1 MSTLNYTQYGLA
13 PLLDLG
19 LDEAAEPLVFT
30 VTLGVKDGQIVLDY
44 AQKTSGKDYIAITCN
59 SFVEIVLEGDQLY
72 FSKEFDAITTKETLS
87 SYYGSVSYGAY
98 DPKLDR
104 YKTVRFAARY
114 NEGGKV
120 GTIHRFNINVDLL
133 QTGTDG
139 EPRWIGLTID
149 PDIKNPPPV
158 D

>member
-13 PLLDLG
+13 PVLDLG
-19 LDEAAEPLVFT
+19 LDEAAEPLVFV
-30 VTLGVKDGQIVLDY
+30 VTLSVVDGQIVLDY
-44 AQKTSGKDYIAITCN
+44 AQKSTGKDYIAITCN

-87 SYYGSVSYGAY
+87 SFYGNLVYGAY
-98 DPKLDR
+98 DAKLDR
-104 YKTVRFAARY
+104 YKSVRFAARY
-114 NEGGKV
+114 NEGGKL
-120 GTIHRFNINVDLL
+120 GTVHRFNINVDLL
-133 QTGTDG
+133 QAGVDG

-158 D
+158 